1 MRDFLSFTI
10 LGLVTAAI
18 YAVAASGL
26 VVTYTTSGIFNFA
39 HGAIGMIGAFAYW
52 QLAYGW
58 GVPTPIAIALVL
70 LVLAPAF
77 GWGLDRTIFRGL
89 QGTSEVTRVVVSIGL
104 TFGLIAL
111 APIVWSPKQNR
122 KVQPLFGQNKVTIF
136 DVGVT
141 WHQLTIIAVAI
152 AVAIGLRALLY
163 RTRSG
168 VNMRAVVDNRSLA
181 QLNGARPNRASSLS
195 WALGCSLAALAGIL
209 IADQLGLEVVAL
221 TFLVVNAYAA
231 AIVGRL
237 TSLPL
242 TFLGAAILGLLQSY
256 ASGYLPK
263 NPDWLPADV
272 DLATPL
278 RLAIP
283 VIMLFVVLLLLPHA
297 PLRVHGLVRSRE
309 SVPRPTMRRSLVGFG
324 LVILATA
331 GLTLVLDP
339 KNTLSWS
346 RGFAF
351 GLIMLSLVPL
361 TGYGGQISLAQI
373 SFAGL
378 GAYAVAQWGG
388 VDSFNPLG
396 LVLAVVIAAAVGAV
410 VALPA
415 LRLRGI
421 YLALATLAFAFFMEK
436 VVFSQRAI
444 FGAGAR
450 PVVRPP
456 GLEGDGAFMIF
467 MAVVFCLVGLG
478 VVWLRL
484 GPFGRRLQA
493 MKDSPAAC
501 ATLGLNL
508 TVTKLQVF
516 VLSAAIAGLGGAMLA
531 MLQKSATPAN
541 FDTLQGLPILLM
553 AVAGGIAMVSG
564 SLTGGMLYASFPI
577 IGDLIPP
584 LANLLAVAPGLIGI
598 SLGRNPNGIAS
609 DVSTRVRE
617 LKERRARPADVPS
630 TVVAEAEA
638 EADDAAAPGGRR
650 WRLPMEPLADI
661 EQLGLDRPFT
671 AADVALIDRVLGLD
685 EEEVSAGVVAR
696 GR

>member
-10 LGLVTAAI
+10 LGIVVAGV

-39 HGAIGMIGAFAYW
+39 HGAIGMMGAFAYW

-58 GVPTPIAIALVL
+58 GLPTPVAIALVL
-70 LVLAPAF
+70 LVVAPAF
-77 GWGLDRTIFRGL
+77 GWVLDRTIFRGL
-89 QGTSEVTRVVVSIGL
+89 QGVSEVTRVVVSIGL
-104 TFGLIAL
+104 TFGLMAL
-111 APIVWSPKQNR
+111 APIIWSPKQNR
-122 KVQPLFGQNKVTIF
+122 KVQPLFGQNKITIF

-141 WHQLTIIAVAI
+141 WHQITIILVAI

-163 RTRSG
+163 GTRSG

-181 QLNGARPNRASSLS
+181 QLNGARPNRASALS

-237 TSLPL
+237 SSLPM
-242 TFLGAAILGLLQSY
+242 TYLGALILGLLQSY

-263 NPDWLPADV
+263 NPEWLPSDIDV
-272 DLATPL
+272 VTPL

-309 SVPRPTMRRSLVGFG
+309 VVLRPTIRRSLVGFG
-324 LVILATA
+324 IVILATA
-331 GLTLVLDP
+331 LLTLVLDP
-339 KNTLSWS
+339 KNMLSWS
-346 RGFAF
+346 RGFAL

-388 VDSFNPLG
+388 ADSFNPLG
-396 LVLAVVIAAAVGAV
+396 VVLAIGIAAAVGAL

-436 VVFSQRAI
+436 VVFTQRAV

-450 PVVRPP
+450 PVQRPP
-456 GLEGDGAFMIF
+456 GFEGDGAFMILL
-467 MAVVFCLVGLG
+467 AIVFCLVGLL

-508 TVTKLQVF
+508 TVTKLQLF
-516 VLSAAIAGLGGAMLA
+516 VLSAGIAGLGGAMLA
-531 MLQKSATPAN
+531 MLQKSALPAN
-541 FDTLQGLPILLM
+541 FETLQGLPILLM
-553 AVAGGIAMVSG
+553 AVAGGVAMVSG
-564 SLTGGMLYASFPI
+564 ALTGGMLYASFPVVA
-577 IGDLIPP
+577 DAVPP

-598 SLGRNPNGIAS
+598 SLGRNPNGIANE
-609 DVSTRVRE
+609 VSVRVRE
-617 LKERRARPADVPS
+617 LRERLAERRAGTLPTEEEVEA
-630 TVVAEAEA
+630 AEA
-638 EADDAAAPGGRR
+638 AALAQRR
-650 WRLPMEPLADI
+650 WRPPMEPLLDV
-661 EQLGLDRPFT
+661 EQLGVERPFT
-671 AADVALIDRVLGLD
+671 EEDLTLIDRVLGLD

-696 GR
+696 GV

>member
-39 HGAIGMIGAFAYW
+39 HGAIGMMSAFAYW

-58 GVPTPIAIALVL
+58 GVPTPLAIVLVL
-70 LVLAPAF
+70 VVAAPLF
-77 GWGLDRTIFRGL
+77 GWLLDRSIFRGL

-111 APIVWSPKQNR
+111 APIIWSSRQNR
-122 KVQPLFGQNKVTIF
+122 KVQPLFGGNKVTIF

-141 WHQLTIIAVAI
+141 YHQLTIMAVAVL
-152 AVAIGLRALLY
+152 VAIGLRLLLFG
-163 RTRSG
+163 TRSG

-181 QLNGARPNRASSLS
+181 QLNGARPNRASALS
-195 WALGCSLAALAGIL
+195 WALGCSLASLAGIL

-263 NPDWLPADV
+263 NPSWLPEGI
-272 DLATPL
+272 DLVAPL

-283 VIMLFVVLLLLPHA
+283 VIMLFVVLLLLPQS
-297 PLRVHGLVRSRE
+297 PLRVQGLVRSRE
-309 SVPRPTMRRSLVGFG
+309 SVPRPTLSRSAIGFG

-331 GLTLVLDP
+331 VLTVVLDP
-339 KNTLSWS
+339 KNMLSWS
-346 RGFAF
+346 RAFAF

-388 VDSFNPLG
+388 TDTFNPLG
-396 LVLAVVIAAAVGAV
+396 IVLGVGIAAAVGAL

-436 VVFSQRAI
+436 VVFIQQAV

-450 PVVRPP
+450 PVQRPP
-456 GLEGDGAFMIF
+456 GFEGDGAFMIL
-467 MAVVFCLVGLG
+467 MAVVFCIVGFG

-531 MLQKSATPAN
+531 MLQKSASPAN

-564 SLTGGMLYASFPI
+564 ALTGGVLLASFPV
-577 IGDLIPP
+577 IGDAVPP

-598 SLGRNPNGIAS
+598 SLGRNPNGIANE
-609 DVSTRVRE
+609 VSTKLRTFR
-617 LKERRARPADVPS
+617 LRSAARRAGSEA
-630 TVVAEAEA
+630 TEELAIAEA
-638 EADDAAAPGGRR
+638 GRR
-650 WRLPMEPLADI
+650 WRLPMEPLADV
-661 EQLGLDRPFT
+661 ESMGLDRPFT
-671 AADVALIDRVLGLD
+671 ADDLALIDRVLSLD
-685 EEEVSAGVVAR
+685 EEEVSAGAFAR
-696 GR
+696 RG